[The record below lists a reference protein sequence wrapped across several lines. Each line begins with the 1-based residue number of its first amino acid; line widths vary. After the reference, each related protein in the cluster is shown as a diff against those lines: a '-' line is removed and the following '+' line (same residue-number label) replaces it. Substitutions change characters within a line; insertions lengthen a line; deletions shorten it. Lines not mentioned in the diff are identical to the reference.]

1 MDIQEQIQQIEN
13 QVQIA
18 EAGYQAFRRMY
29 AQTNRPPQRKP
40 YVSRIGMVRTA
51 LIIIMVASSAVSAS
65 HTIPTFAGENT
76 GGFGVIIGVLVGIA
90 AFFMSEVALAT
101 FAYVGVQRHYRD
113 TEQEPAS
120 LKKLIFMGVL
130 VPFVVMGAANL
141 NHVFNSNGVQIPQEI
156 RTAILLAISLS
167 APFMGYISG
176 EVFAMY
182 EVIDRVDEA
191 KHEAAQS
198 DIQERWEEKCRAA
211 WGKNKSDYGGKI
223 KVEVPPPVL
232 LSNRLSEQTDIDR
245 QQTDIRQS
253 GAGFT
258 RVSSATQQA
267 RQWLSENPDKINLP
281 LRQLSELI
289 GVGKDSVAKAL
300 REMSQDA

>member
-1 MDIQEQIQQIEN
+1 MDIQEQIQAIEN

-40 YVSRIGMVRTA
+40 YVSRIGMVRNA
-51 LIIIMVASSAVSAS
+51 LIVIMIASSAVSAS

-76 GGFGVIIGVLVGIA
+76 GGVAVIIGVAVGIA

-101 FAYVGVQRHYRD
+101 FAYVGVMRHYRD
-113 TEQEPAS
+113 TQEEPAS

-141 NHVFNSNGVQIPQEI
+141 NHVFNSNGVVIPQEI
-156 RTAILLAISLS
+156 RTIILLAISLS

-198 DIQERWEEKCRAA
+198 DIQERWEEKSRAA

-223 KVEVPPPVL
+223 RVEPMPVPQ
-232 LSNRLSEQTDIDR
+232 LSNRLSEQTDTDR
-245 QQTDIRQS
+245 QQTDMRQS

-258 RVSSATQQA
+258 RVSTAVEIA
-267 RQWLSENPDKINLP
+267 RQWFTDNPDKAGLP
-281 LRQLSELI
+281 LRQLEDMI
-289 GVGKDSVAKAL
+289 GVGKDSIAKA
-300 REMSQDA
+300 RKEINQ

>member
-65 HTIPTFAGENT
+65 HTIPTFAGENAQ
-76 GGFGVIIGVLVGIA
+76 GISVVIGVLVGIA

-113 TEQEPAS
+113 TEQEPNS

-141 NHVFNSNGVQIPQEI
+141 NHVFTTNGVVIPQEI
-156 RTAILLAISLS
+156 RTVILLAISLS

-191 KHEAAQS
+191 KHESIQS
-198 DIQERWEEKCRAA
+198 DMQERWEEKCRAA

-223 KVEVPPPVL
+223 KVEPVPVQVL
-232 LSNRLSEQTDIDR
+232 SARTSEADGQRTDTDGRMHGYGSGYTKRPDARDAIRTHLTEHPEDITLSVREL
-245 QQTDIRQS
+245 
-253 GAGFT
+253 A
-258 RVSSATQQA
+258 
-267 RQWLSENPDKINLP
+267 DKLGRP
-281 LRQLSELI
+281 KTT
-289 GVGKDSVAKAL
+289 VGEVLK
-300 REMSQDA
+300 EMRA

>member
-1 MDIQEQIQQIEN
+1 MDIQEQIQAIEN

-40 YVSRIGMVRTA
+40 YVSRIGMVRNA
-51 LIIIMVASSAVSAS
+51 LIVIMIASSAVSAS
-65 HTIPTFAGENT
+65 HTIPTFAGENAS
-76 GGFGVIIGVLVGIA
+76 GIGIVIGILVGIA

-113 TEQEPAS
+113 TEKEPSS
-120 LKKLIFMGVL
+120 LKRLIFMGVL

-141 NHVFNSNGVQIPQEI
+141 NHVFNSNGIVIPQEI

-182 EVIDRVDEA
+182 EVIDRVDES
-191 KHEAAQS
+191 KYEVIQS
-198 DIQERWEEKCRAA
+198 DLQERWEEKCRAA

-223 KVEVPPPVL
+223 RVEPMPVP
-232 LSNRLSEQTDIDR
+232 
-245 QQTDIRQS
+245 
-253 GAGFT
+253 
-258 RVSSATQQA
+258 
-267 RQWLSENPDKINLP
+267 
-281 LRQLSELI
+281 QLSAVQGQDRTGQDSGHGYGTGYTKQSDAREAIREHLRLNPEDMNMKVRDLADKL
-289 GVGKDSVAKAL
+289 GRSKTSVGEVMK
-300 REMSQDA
+300 EMRDA